1 MADKESKGL
10 FSFLKKNDDYEDEY
24 DYDDEEVEDGYDEMT
39 PLPKYQTGGKVV
51 NLGQSMASGVN
62 SQVKVMI
69 YEPASY
75 DEDAPA
81 IVDSLKA
88 KKVCIVN
95 LESVND
101 PEIAKT
107 IFDFLNGA
115 IYAMDGRIKKIS
127 KGIFLLAPENT
138 DIDGNIKKELESK
151 GFFRW
156 Q

>member
-1 MADKESKGL
+1 MSEKGPKRFL
-10 FSFLKKNDDYEDEY
+10 SFFKNEDDEYDDDYEY
-24 DYDDEEVEDGYDEMT
+24 DGHESDDEDIT
-39 PLPKYQTGGKVV
+39 PLPKYQGQSKVV
-51 NLGQSMASGVN
+51 NIGHNPTPATG
-62 SQVKVMI
+62 QVKVMI
-69 YEPASY
+69 FEPTSY

-95 LESVND
+95 LETLND
-101 PEIAKT
+101 PDAAKT
-107 IFDFLNGA
+107 IFNFLNGA

-127 KGIFLLAPENT
+127 KGIFLLAPDNT

>member
-1 MADKESKGL
+1 MADKESKGI
-10 FSFLKKNDDYEDEY
+10 FSFFKKDDDYDDDYEY
-24 DYDDEEVEDGYDEMT
+24 EEEDNDDGYDEIT
-39 PLPKYQTGGKVV
+39 SLPRHQSTSKVV
-51 NLGQSMASGVN
+51 NLGQGLAPGVSG
-62 SQVKVMI
+62 QVKVMI

>member
-1 MADKESKGL
+1 M
-10 FSFLKKNDDYEDEY
+10 N
-24 DYDDEEVEDGYDEMT
+24 
-39 PLPKYQTGGKVV
+39 Q
-51 NLGQSMASGVN
+51 
-62 SQVKVMI
+62 
-69 YEPASY
+69 
-75 DEDAPA
+75 
-81 IVDSLKA
+81 LKA

>member
-1 MADKESKGL
+1 MAEKESKGL

-24 DYDDEEVEDGYDEMT
+24 DYDDEELDDGYDEMT
-39 PLPKYQTGGKVV
+39 PLPKYQANSKVV

-62 SQVKVMI
+62 GQVKVMI

-107 IFDFLNGA
+107 IFDFLNG
-115 IYAMDGRIKKIS
+115 RIKKIS

>member
-1 MADKESKGL
+1 MAEKESKGL
-10 FSFLKKNDDYEDEY
+10 FSFLKKYDDYEDEY
-24 DYDDEEVEDGYDEMT
+24 DYDDEELDDGYDEMT
-39 PLPKYQTGGKVV
+39 PLPKYQANSKVV

-62 SQVKVMI
+62 GQVKVMI

>member
-1 MADKESKGL
+1 MAEKESKGL

-24 DYDDEEVEDGYDEMT
+24 DYDDEELDDGYDEMT
-39 PLPKYQTGGKVV
+39 PLPKYQANSKVV

-62 SQVKVMI
+62 GQVKVMI

-115 IYAMDGRIKKIS
+115 IYAMDGDIRKIS
-127 KGIFLLAPENT
+127 KGIFVIAPSNV
-138 DIDGNIKKELESK
+138 DIDGNIKKDLESK
-151 GFFRW
+151 GLFKW
-156 Q
+156 

>member
-10 FSFLKKNDDYEDEY
+10 FSFFKKDD
-24 DYDDEEVEDGYDEMT
+24 DYDDEYEYDEEDNDDGYDEMAS
-39 PLPKYQTGGKVV
+39 LPRHQSASKVV
-51 NLGQSMASGVN
+51 NLGQGLTPGVSG
-62 SQVKVMI
+62 QVKVMI

>member
-1 MADKESKGL
+1 MADKESKGI
-10 FSFLKKNDDYEDEY
+10 FSFFKKDD
-24 DYDDEEVEDGYDEMT
+24 DYDDDYDYEEEDGDDEFEDST
-39 PLPKYQTGGKVV
+39 SLPKYQSPNKVV
-51 NLGQSMASGVN
+51 NLGQGIASNVSN
-62 SQVKVMI
+62 QVKVMI

-81 IVDSLKA
+81 IVDSLKS

-101 PEIAKT
+101 PEVAKT

-127 KGIFLLAPENT
+127 NGIFLLAPENT

-151 GFFRW
+151 GFFKW

>member
-1 MADKESKGL
+1 MSEKPKNKFL
-10 FSFLKKNDDYEDEY
+10 SFLGRGDDDEY
-24 DYDDEEVEDGYDEMT
+24 DDDEYEGYDNEDEDIT
-39 PLPKYQTGGKVV
+39 PLPKYQGQSKVV
-51 NLGQSMASGVN
+51 NIGQNPNASG
-62 SQVKVMI
+62 QVKVMI
-69 YEPASY
+69 FEPTSY

-95 LESVND
+95 LETIND
-101 PEIAKT
+101 PDMAKT
-107 IFDFLNGA
+107 IFNFLNGA

-127 KGIFLLAPENT
+127 KGIFLLAPDNT

>member
-1 MADKESKGL
+1 MSEKPKNKFL
-10 FSFLKKNDDYEDEY
+10 SFLGRGDDDEYDDDDYEGHDE
-24 DYDDEEVEDGYDEMT
+24 DEDIT
-39 PLPKYQTGGKVV
+39 PLPKYQGQSKVV
-51 NLGQSMASGVN
+51 NIGQNPNQASG
-62 SQVKVMI
+62 QVKVMI
-69 YEPASY
+69 FEPTSY

-95 LESVND
+95 LETIND
-101 PEIAKT
+101 PDMAKT
-107 IFDFLNGA
+107 IFNFLNGA

-127 KGIFLLAPENT
+127 KGIFLLAPDNT